1 MVNMEGYIYST
12 LPGIKG
18 FISPRRYVQGPNI
31 LPMLGKF
38 VKMFGRKALAFA
50 DEDVTKIVRDVVI
63 KSFSENGIGYRWEIF
78 GRECSWE
85 EINRLKKI
93 GEDENVEMVIG
104 FGGGKAIDTAK
115 AVGNILEV
123 PIITVPT
130 IASTDAPTSSISVI
144 YTEPYPGEWVED
156 VFWPRNPDLVF
167 VDTNVIANAGPRF
180 LSAGMGDASS
190 KYFEGLATVQANKH
204 NFVYIEYKPKPVE
217 PLKALTIGI
226 ELGRATWERLKAFGR
241 AAFESA
247 KKNLVTPALEII
259 VETNIL
265 LSGLAFENTG
275 VAAAH
280 AVYFGFTY
288 IERKYGVTPMHGEL
302 VAFGTIVE
310 LVLEGRPLDMILDY
324 MKWAHEVGLPINLD
338 ELGFRNIADED
349 LWRVAQKS
357 SEAYIIK
364 NEPFE
369 VTQEMI
375 FNAIKYADSIGTK
388 FSKIYPREQY
398 R

>member
-1 MVNMEGYIYST
+1 MLSRFMIMV
-12 LPGIKG
+12 
-18 FISPRRYVQGPNI
+18 
-31 LPMLGKF
+31 LG
-38 VKMFGRKALAFA
+38 MSGRFF
-50 DEDVTKIVRDVVI
+50 R
-63 KSFSENGIGYRWEIF
+63 
-78 GRECSWE
+78 RECSWE

-93 GEDENVEMVIG
+93 GESENVEMVIG
-104 FGGGKAIDTAK
+104 FGGGKALDTAK
-115 AVGNILEV
+115 AVGNLLEV
-123 PIITVPT
+123 PVVTVPT

-167 VDTNVIANAGPRF
+167 VDTKIIANAGARF

-217 PLKALTIGI
+217 PLKALTIGL
-226 ELGRATWERLKAFGR
+226 ELGRITWKRLKTYGR
-241 AAFESA
+241 AAFEAA
-247 KKNLVTPALEII
+247 KKSLVTPALEII

-275 VAAAH
+275 VATAH
-280 AVYFGFTY
+280 AVEHGFTY
-288 IERKYGVTPMHGEL
+288 IKRKYGVTPMHGEL

-310 LVLEGRPLDMILDY
+310 LILEGRPMDIILDY
-324 MKWAHEVGLPINLD
+324 MKWAHEVGLPINLN
-338 ELGFRNIADED
+338 ELGFKDIAEED
-349 LWRVAQKS
+349 LWRVAQKA

-369 VTQEMI
+369 VTPEML
-375 FNAIKYADSIGTK
+375 FNAIKYADYIGTK
-388 FSKIYPREQY
+388 FSQIFPREPY
-398 R
+398 G